1 LRINYAALAGESAGL
16 ELKPSGTRQPAAREK
31 VNRQIIPAISRNG
44 WNGSSQVVGYFKGRA
59 CRQKKGRACRQKND
73 TGAGRQLNLGSRKKW
88 LWTGITRASLTATD
102 LIQLGVRKRD
112 QRGRSAPL
120 LMLDVGIVAH

>member
-1 LRINYAALAGESAGL
+1 MAGTVLHKSL
-16 ELKPSGTRQPAAREK
+16 VT
-31 VNRQIIPAISRNG
+31 SR
-44 WNGSSQVVGYFKGRA
+44 VVPVGKRTIRA
-59 CRQKKGRACRQKND
+59 PVGK
-73 TGAGRQLNLGSRKKW
+73 LNLGSRKKW

-120 LMLDVGIVAH
+120 LMLDVGIVRIDASDAFVIYSNGMK